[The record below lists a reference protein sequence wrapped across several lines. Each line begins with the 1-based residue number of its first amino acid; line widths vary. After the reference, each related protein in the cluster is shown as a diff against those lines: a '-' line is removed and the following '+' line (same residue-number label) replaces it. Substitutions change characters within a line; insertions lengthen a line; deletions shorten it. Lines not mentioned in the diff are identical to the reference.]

1 LAPIDDANPDSAR
14 ARESTPRGDE
24 HDNEVRPADQRAHGH
39 VDVYHRIDLVMG
51 NRLGFY
57 PRHVKT
63 FCRDDEHRI
72 GDYFRLIKSLIS
84 NALH

>member
-1 LAPIDDANPDSAR
+1 MAMMQIRIVPR

-24 HDNEVRPADQRAHGH
+24 HDNEARPADQRAHGH

-57 PRHVKT
+57 PRHGVTTPKGQNCT
-63 FCRDDEHRI
+63 LSFTKLLRRP
-72 GDYFRLIKSLIS
+72 
-84 NALH
+84 